1 MVKLT
6 GQSLQSTPQLEIR
19 SLHLAIIISK
29 NLAFHQLDIT
39 VLDTTIFTVDV
50 FTDVANGVN
59 LVRGPA
65 KNSNSIIGNTS
76 TPGRITK
83 PYPIWGSQMIAIP
96 FLPMLVHG
104 FGMASLRWNPWM
116 YLTSCGDLE
125 SSKGSNLVLCLL
137 LAIPFTIVAT
147 PWYICYVIFVG
158 CRRVVRPQHENNNS
172 LNRRS
177 ANFKSTEVL
186 LESALQTSLGRL
198 SILAQHFSLPRCVH
212 PVCPWD
218 QQ

>member
-59 LVRGPA
+59 LVRGPS
-65 KNSNSIIGNTS
+65 KNSTSMIGNTS
-76 TPGRITK
+76 SLSSGRITK
-83 PYPIWGSQMIAIP
+83 PHPIWGSQMIAIP

-137 LAIPFTIVAT
+137 LAIPFTIIAT

-158 CRRVVRPQHENNNS
+158 CRRVVWPQHEENS
-172 LNRRS
+172 SLIKRS
-177 ANFKSTEVL
+177 ANFKSSEVL
-186 LESALQTSLGRL
+186 LESALQTSMGRF
-198 SILAQHFSLPRCVH
+198 SI
-212 PVCPWD
+212 
-218 QQ
+218 